1 MTARRC
7 IRRGRAS
14 CRRRRRAPPGRA
26 SRRTWWRGCGSSRA
40 RASSW
45 PPGTRLGRTR
55 RRGAGATTTRGC
67 GASCARSSTSSR
79 RARRGRRRTS
89 PSVGAA
95 RGRGARA
102 RGRPRGRRTAA
113 SPSPATAGRRRPS
126 GGASAGSS
134 ARRTA
139 ARGTAARARPRAAA
153 QPRRRPTPTPA
164 ARSPGRSQRSSC
176 PPPPARASRR
186 SRPPAATRRWRR
198 PTAWSAPRGGGRCRI
213 GAAGAARPRR
223 LDAVSCRHFSS
234 SLRTSSPS
242 ERAALISLS
251 GGRLRSRK
259 ASVRS
264 RLFAASSD
272 VDDDVRSPAGRP
284 RCSVL
289 AMPESNWPARARIC
303 CFFNRKEGKGSSTL
317 FELADIA
324 AHVAQSSSACIA
336 SGLPRSSANTVP
348 KCASSSHLYRHVSR
362 LHGRIRSPTGGG
374 SGSRLSEP
382 WRATPSAAA
391 WCARRQ
397 TGQRA
402 HAASSAART
411 SALSAT
417 RKLTPAATGSS
428 RRSSARKKPLTM
440 SGTYTLQPN
449 EGKRRL
455 SSCSALMSDGAG
467 CEHSTSR
474 GTSGSGVVV
483 PCGASNDSV
492 TRSGRSSRSPRQS
505 AARRSKDVDSSSRL
519 K

>member
-7 IRRGRAS
+7 TRRGRAS
-14 CRRRRRAPPGRA
+14 CRRRRRVPPGRA

-79 RARRGRRRTS
+79 RARRGTRKTS
-89 PSVGAA
+89 LFVGAA

-102 RGRPRGRRTAA
+102 RGRLRGRRTAA

-164 ARSPGRSQRSSC
+164 ASALAARS
-176 PPPPARASRR
+176 ARAAPHLLRGPAVGRDHLLPLGGGAGRR
-186 SRPPAATRRWRR
+186 LDR
-198 PTAWSAPRGGGRCRI
+198 PRGGGRCGCI

-223 LDAVSCRHFSS
+223 LDPVSCRHFSS

-272 VDDDVRSPAGRP
+272 VDDDAMSMRHRVAAAGAR
-284 RCSVL
+284 RGSVL

-303 CFFNRKEGKGSSTL
+303 CFFSRKEGKGSSTL
-317 FELADIA
+317 FEFADIA

-391 WCARRQ
+391 WWARRQ

-411 SALSAT
+411 SALSET
-417 RKLTPAATGSS
+417 RKLTPAATG
-428 RRSSARKKPLTM
+428 A
-440 SGTYTLQPN
+440 
-449 EGKRRL
+449 
-455 SSCSALMSDGAG
+455 A
-467 CEHSTSR
+467 
-474 GTSGSGVVV
+474 
-483 PCGASNDSV
+483 
-492 TRSGRSSRSPRQS
+492 
-505 AARRSKDVDSSSRL
+505 AARRRGRSR
-519 K
+519 